1 VGCFVSFLNV
11 SWLIVLG
18 LFTAHGDEA
27 NWALAHRILMPAFG
41 PLSIRNMLPGM
52 IDIASQLVAKVRI
65 FYPYDPPDDVVASFR
80 RPTD

>member
-1 VGCFVSFLNV
+1 MVERCGLT
-11 SWLIVLG
+11 LG

-52 IDIASQLVAKVRI
+52 VDIVSQLVAKVWCSYKADCLAKSRC
-65 FYPYDPPDDVVASFR
+65 
-80 RPTD
+80 